1 LAAGELRVH
10 LADHRRR
17 AVLRHHRV
25 RALRLPARLRQR
37 PVCLRR
43 GAGARTGPDR
53 HHRGARALAA
63 DGHEGAAPA
72 AADRSHMST
81 AALALPEAPVDWHA
95 LAAQARFRRRLSIG
109 LLYAAMAL
117 GALPILVP
125 YLWLVTVAFSG
136 RTGAS
141 TLVLWRTLAVLLPA
155 LVAASIMGLAIDDR
169 RRRRRGFLLIGAVT
183 ILVLAVVTGPYLH
196 LYNWRFLWNP
206 DVADALKGASG
217 VGGKFPSVW
226 TAFFNS
232 LALAGTQ
239 MAVVVAVATLAGYYL
254 SRFAFAGRAA
264 FLQGL
269 LVLHAFPAMTLIIP
283 IFLMMYW
290 VGLQDT
296 LAGVILVIAALELP
310 FAIFVMK
317 GFCDAVPW
325 DIEMSAMTDGAS
337 RRQACWHVVLPQVK
351 VGMLA
356 IAIFAFIRG
365 WEEYL
370 FVRTLR

>member
-1 LAAGELRVH
+1 
-10 LADHRRR
+10 
-17 AVLRHHRV
+17 
-25 RALRLPARLRQR
+25 
-37 PVCLRR
+37 
-43 GAGARTGPDR
+43 
-53 HHRGARALAA
+53 
-63 DGHEGAAPA
+63 
-72 AADRSHMST
+72 M
-81 AALALPEAPVDWHA
+81 
-95 LAAQARFRRRLSIG
+95 G

-117 GALPILVP
+117 GALPVLVP

-141 TLVLWRTLAVLLPA
+141 TFVLWRTLAVLLPA
-155 LVAASIMGLAIDDR
+155 LVLVSIVGLVVSDER
-169 RRRRRGFLLIGAVT
+169 RRRRALLLIGAVAVL
-183 ILVLAVVTGPYLH
+183 ILAAVAGPHLH
-196 LYNWRFLWNP
+196 LDNWRFLWDP
-206 DVADALKGASG
+206 DVADAMKGASG

-232 LALAGTQ
+232 LAIAGAQ
-239 MAVVVAVATLAGYYL
+239 MALVVVVSTLAGYYL
-254 SRFAFAGRAA
+254 SRFAFSGRPV

-290 VGLQDT
+290 IGLQDT
-296 LAGVILVIAALELP
+296 IIGVILVITALELP

-317 GFCDAVPW
+317 GFFDAVPW

-337 RRQACWHVVLPQVK
+337 RRQAFLHVVLPQVK

-365 WEEYL
+365 WEEYV
-370 FVRTLR
+370 FVRTLLIAQENWTMSLYLFWTISDMMGVDYALVSAVGVFYVLPSVVLYVLTQRYLTQMTFGGIKG

>member
-1 LAAGELRVH
+1 
-10 LADHRRR
+10 
-17 AVLRHHRV
+17 
-25 RALRLPARLRQR
+25 
-37 PVCLRR
+37 
-43 GAGARTGPDR
+43 
-53 HHRGARALAA
+53 
-63 DGHEGAAPA
+63 
-72 AADRSHMST
+72 MST
-81 AALALPEAPVDWHA
+81 AVLSLEQAPVDWRA
-95 LAAQARFRRRLSIG
+95 LATQARFRRRLSMG

-117 GALPILVP
+117 GALPVLVP

-141 TLVLWRTLAVLLPA
+141 TFVLWRTLAVLLPA
-155 LVAASIMGLAIDDR
+155 LVLVSIVGLVVVDE
-169 RRRRRGFLLIGAVT
+169 RRRRRGLLLIGAVT
-183 ILVLAVVTGPYLH
+183 VVILAIVTRPHLH
-196 LYNWRFLWNP
+196 LDNWRFLWNP

-232 LALAGTQ
+232 LVIAGAQ
-239 MAVVVAVATLAGYYL
+239 MALVVVVSTLSGYYL
-254 SRFAFAGRAA
+254 SRFAFSGRPL

-296 LAGVILVIAALELP
+296 LVGVVLVITALELP

-317 GFCDAVPW
+317 GFFDAVPW

-337 RRQACWHVVLPQVK
+337 RRQAFFHVVLPQVK

-356 IAIFAFIRG
+356 VAIFAFIRG
-365 WEEYL
+365 WEEYV
-370 FVRTLR
+370 FVRTLLIAQENWTMSLYLFWTITDMLGVDYALVSAVGVFYVLPSVVLYVLTQRYLTQMTFGGIKG

>member
-1 LAAGELRVH
+1 
-10 LADHRRR
+10 
-17 AVLRHHRV
+17 
-25 RALRLPARLRQR
+25 
-37 PVCLRR
+37 
-43 GAGARTGPDR
+43 
-53 HHRGARALAA
+53 
-63 DGHEGAAPA
+63 
-72 AADRSHMST
+72 MST
-81 AALALPEAPVDWHA
+81 AALPLAGAPVDWHA
-95 LAAQARFRRRLSIG
+95 LAAQARFRRRLSTG

-141 TLVLWRTLAVLLPA
+141 TLVLWRTLAVILPA
-155 LVAASIMGLAIDDR
+155 LVTASIVGLAIDDR
-169 RRRRRGFLLIGAVT
+169 RRRRHGLLLIGAVT
-183 ILVLAVVTGPYLH
+183 AVILGVVTGPHLH
-196 LYNWRFLWNP
+196 LNNWRFLWNP

-232 LALAGTQ
+232 LVLAGTQ

-254 SRFAFAGRAA
+254 SRFAFSGRAV

-296 LAGVILVIAALELP
+296 IAGVILVIAALELP

-317 GFCDAVPW
+317 GFFDAVPW
-325 DIEMSAMTDGAS
+325 DIEMSAMIDGAS
-337 RRQACWHVVLPQVK
+337 RRQAFFHVVLPQVK

-365 WEEYL
+365 WEEYV
-370 FVRTLR
+370 FVRTLLIAQENWTMSLYLFWTITDVMGVDYALVSAVGVFYVLPSVILYLLTQRYLTQMTFGGIKG